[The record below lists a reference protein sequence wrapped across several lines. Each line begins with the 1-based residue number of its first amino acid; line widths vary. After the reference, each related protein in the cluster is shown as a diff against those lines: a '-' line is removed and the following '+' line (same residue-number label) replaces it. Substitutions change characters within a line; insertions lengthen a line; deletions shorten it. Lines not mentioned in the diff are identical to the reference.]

1 MRDISDIELRR
12 LDMTLLLVLDGA
24 LKHHK
29 LTAVARQLGLTQPAI
44 SHALTR
50 LRDIIGD
57 PLFIRRANGVQPTP
71 RALALAQP
79 VAQAIAVLREAL
91 QQGRSFDPGTATR
104 EFRIAALD
112 YAIAMLI
119 PNFLARFSTIAPSC
133 RLSFRSVGYD
143 AARTALTNGSIDLI
157 LGIPAPSGPFLQRTL
172 MKEDF
177 VVLARP
183 GHPTIG
189 RKLDL
194 ARYLGCGHL
203 LVSAAGDARGSVDNA
218 LGQIGKQRRVVAVV
232 PQFLAGFAAVAGS
245 DMITTAPR
253 RLAKRHAAAFGL
265 KQFEVPFLLPG
276 FEVGTLRH
284 ENTAQDAG
292 LNWLEHELTQALSK
306 VR

>member
-1 MRDISDIELRR
+1 MEDISDIELRR
-12 LDMTLLLVLDGA
+12 LDLTLLMVLDGA
-24 LKHHK
+24 LRHRK
-29 LTAVARQLGLTQPAI
+29 LTTVAQQLGLTQPAI

-50 LRDIIGD
+50 LRDILGD
-57 PLFIRRANGVQPTP
+57 PLFVRRANGVQPTP

-79 VAQAIAVLREAL
+79 VAQALATLRDAL
-91 QQGRSFDPGTATR
+91 QQGRCFDPSCATR

-112 YAIAMLI
+112 YAIALLV
-119 PNFLARFSTIAPSC
+119 PDFLARFSTIAPNC
-133 RLSFRSVGYD
+133 RLAFRSMGYEAGR
-143 AARTALTNGSIDLI
+143 AALVNGSIDLI

-172 MKEDF
+172 ITENF

-183 GHPTIG
+183 DHPVIG

-194 ARYLGCGHL
+194 ARYLKCGHL
-203 LVSAAGDARGSVDNA
+203 LVSAAGDARGSVDFA
-218 LGQIGKQRRVVAVV
+218 LAKIGKERRVVAAV

-253 RLAKRHAAAFGL
+253 RLAKRHATAFGL
-265 KQFEVPFLLPG
+265 RQFEVPFPLPG

-292 LNWLEHELTQALSK
+292 LNWLENELTQALSK
-306 VR
+306 IR

>member
-1 MRDISDIELRR
+1 MKDISDVELRR
-12 LDMTLLLVLDGA
+12 LDLTLLMVFDGA
-24 LKHHK
+24 LRHRK

-50 LRDIIGD
+50 LRDILGD
-57 PLFIRRANGVQPTP
+57 PLFVRRANGVQPTP

-79 VAQAIAVLREAL
+79 VAQALATLREAL
-91 QQGRSFDPGTATR
+91 QQGRCFDPSCATR
-104 EFRIAALD
+104 EFRVAALD
-112 YAIAMLI
+112 YAIAMLV
-119 PNFLARFSTIAPSC
+119 PDFLARFSAVAPGS
-133 RLSFRSVGYD
+133 RLAFRSLGYD
-143 AARTALTNGSIDLI
+143 EGRAALAGGSIDLI

-172 MKEDF
+172 LTESF

-183 GHPTIG
+183 GHPIIG

-194 ARYLGCGHL
+194 ARYLDCGHL

-218 LGQIGKQRRVVAVV
+218 LAKIGRQRRVVAAL

-253 RLAKRHAAAFGL
+253 RLARRHAAAFGL
-265 KQFEVPFLLPG
+265 RQFEVPFEMPG
-276 FEVGTLRH
+276 FEIGTLRH

-292 LNWLEHELTQALSK
+292 LNWLEAELAQALGK

>member
-1 MRDISDIELRR
+1 MKDISDIELRR
-12 LDMTLLLVLDGA
+12 LDLTLLMVFDGA
-24 LKHHK
+24 LRHRK

-50 LRDIIGD
+50 LRDILGD
-57 PLFIRRANGVQPTP
+57 PLFVRRANGVQPTP

-79 VAQAIAVLREAL
+79 VAQALATLREAL
-91 QQGRSFDPGTATR
+91 QQGRCFDPSCATR
-104 EFRIAALD
+104 EFRVAALD
-112 YAIAMLI
+112 YAIAMLV
-119 PNFLARFSTIAPSC
+119 PDFLARFSTIAPGS
-133 RLSFRSVGYD
+133 RLAFRSLGYEEGR
-143 AARTALTNGSIDLI
+143 AALAGGSIDLI

-183 GHPTIG
+183 GHPVIG

-194 ARYLGCGHL
+194 ARYLECGHL

-218 LGQIGKQRRVVAVV
+218 LARIGRQRRVVAAL

-265 KQFEVPFLLPG
+265 RQFEVPFEMPG
-276 FEVGTLRH
+276 FEIGTLRH

-292 LNWLEHELTQALSK
+292 LTWLEAELVQALGR

>member
-1 MRDISDIELRR
+1 MKDISDVELRR
-12 LDMTLLLVLDGA
+12 LDLTLLMVFDGA
-24 LKHHK
+24 LRHRK

-50 LRDIIGD
+50 LRDILGD
-57 PLFIRRANGVQPTP
+57 PLFVRRANGVQPTP

-79 VAQAIAVLREAL
+79 VAQALATLREAL
-91 QQGRSFDPGTATR
+91 QQGRCFDPSCATR

-112 YAIAMLI
+112 YAIAMLV
-119 PNFLARFSTIAPSC
+119 PDFLARFSTIAPRC
-133 RLSFRSVGYD
+133 RLAFRSLGYD
-143 AARTALTNGSIDLI
+143 EGRVALANGAIDLI

-172 MKEDF
+172 LTESF

-183 GHPTIG
+183 GHPIIG

-194 ARYLGCGHL
+194 ARYLECGHL

-218 LGQIGKQRRVVAVV
+218 LAKIGRQRRVVAAL

-253 RLAKRHAAAFGL
+253 RLARRHAAAFGL
-265 KQFEVPFLLPG
+265 RQFEVPFEMPG
-276 FEVGTLRH
+276 FEIGTLRH

-292 LNWLEHELTQALSK
+292 LNWLEAELAQALGK